1 MLKKIFVAI
10 VFVVSVAGLSVSTGC
25 SGGPSEV
32 EMGTGSSDN
41 FGAGEGE
48 TEDGE
53 AAPDGAASID

>member
-1 MLKKIFVAI
+1 MFKKIFVAI

-32 EMGTGSSDN
+32 VVGSGDAKD
-41 FGAGEGE
+41 FGKGEGE

-53 AAPDGAASID
+53 AAPDGAASVD